1 MNKDVV
7 YIESED
13 DITDVITKIEKA
25 KEKIVALVPPKK
37 AGVFRS
43 IVNIKL
49 MAKAGA
55 AAGKTVVIVTVD
67 PSITKLAAATR
78 LPVAKNLQSAPV
90 IPPIDVP
97 ADEPGGQPEVL
108 VAPEDTEGETG
119 EAGEAHAGEV
129 TENTVEEATSAET
142 PVESETEESQEDSEP
157 EIDSGEKKDGEKD
170 DSEDGKK
177 DEKSK
182 KDKDGDEKKSKNW
195 FKKHKKT
202 AIIGSVCI
210 VFLVVFL
217 VWAFVFAPKVDITVA
232 IKTESKN
239 FSEGITLVED
249 PAKEKAEE
257 AVFYLEQRKYDST
270 QEVSF
275 QATGTKNL
283 GEKARGELIVYTYFK
298 DSGTVAIPAGS
309 IFTINGLNFTSDAN
323 VTLSWPGPE
332 KDVDLEQ
339 CENNTKGSAMQ
350 YGCLISGKVTV
361 TASNGGAQYN
371 VGKSESWTT
380 TANVLV
386 RSETPMTGGTDNTMT
401 VVQQSDVNA
410 ARAQITASKEA
421 ENKKSLYET
430 IDDDEYIL
438 ESTFTQTTANEQ
450 VTPNVDEEVKAGV
463 TPSLKV
469 TTTATVYVIS
479 RVKLEEFI
487 KKKAKIDDDQKIYQI
502 NNIYLESLVKAE
514 GGYTARLK
522 AQYYV
527 GANLTEEDVVN
538 ESMGKG
544 LGEVK
549 TILKSKS
556 SSITDV
562 EVKGSYPWVNSVPN
576 DKNKVFVTIE
586 VKDQNGDN
594 VGKDADKAEEKG
606 ENAEKTEEKTDEK
619 KDEKKDS
626 GSSS

>member
-90 IPPIDVP
+90 IPPMDVP

-108 VAPEDTEGETG
+108 VAPEDEGGT
-119 EAGEAHAGEV
+119 
-129 TENTVEEATSAET
+129 EATET
-142 PVESETEESQEDSEP
+142 PVDSETTEETATEPAEVASTEAPAETEEKEDGEA
-157 EIDSGEKKDGEKD
+157 EDADEEKKDAEKD

-195 FKKHKKT
+195 FKRHKKT
-202 AIIGSVCI
+202 AIISGICI
-210 VFLVVFL
+210 VFLAVFL

-257 AVFYLEQRKYDST
+257 GIFYLEQRKYDST

-410 ARAQITASKEA
+410 ARAQITTSKEA
-421 ENKKSLYET
+421 ENKKNLYET

-438 ESTFTQTTANEQ
+438 ESTFAQATANEQ
-450 VTPNVDEEVKAGV
+450 VTPGVDEEVKAGV

-487 KKKAKIDDDQKIYQI
+487 KKKAKIDEGQKIYQI
-502 NNIYLESLVKAE
+502 NNIYLESMVKSD

-576 DKNKVFVTIE
+576 DKNKIFVTIE

-594 VGKDADKAEEKG
+594 VGEDADKTKAKG
-606 ENAEKTEEKTDEK
+606 EDAEKTEEKTDEK
-619 KDEKKDS
+619 KDS

>member
-13 DITDVITKIEKA
+13 DITDVIAKIEKA
-25 KEKIVALVPPKK
+25 KEKIVAVVPPKK

-90 IPPIDVP
+90 VPAMDVP
-97 ADEPGGQPEVL
+97 VGEPGGQPEVL
-108 VAPEDTEGETG
+108 VAPEETEAEAEPGAEKPDNTEEGETSIDDANG
-119 EAGEAHAGEV
+119 
-129 TENTVEEATSAET
+129 ATDKTSDAIV
-142 PVESETEESQEDSEP
+142 PDEDEDK
-157 EIDSGEKKDGEKD
+157 EEKD
-170 DSEDGKK
+170 DDEGNKK
-177 DEKSK
+177 SDEKKESE
-182 KDKDGDEKKSKNW
+182 KDKKSKTDKDEKKSHNW
-195 FKKHKKT
+195 FKNHKKT
-202 AIIGSVCI
+202 TIIGAICMV
-210 VFLVVFL
+210 LLTGFL

-239 FSEGITLVED
+239 FSEGITLMED
-249 PAKEKAEE
+249 PAKEKAAEGI
-257 AVFYLEQRKYDST
+257 FYLEQRKYDST

-361 TASNGGAQYN
+361 TASNGGTQYN
-371 VGKSESWTT
+371 VGKSDSWTT

-410 ARAQITASKEA
+410 AQAQITASKEA

-430 IDDDEYIL
+430 IGDDEYII
-438 ESTFTQTTANEQ
+438 ESTFTQTTSAAQ
-450 VTPNVDEEVKAGV
+450 VTPGVDEEVKAGV

-469 TTTATVYVIS
+469 TTTASVYIIS
-479 RVKLEEFI
+479 KTKLEEFI
-487 KKKAKIDDDQKIYQI
+487 RKKAALEEGQKIYQI
-502 NNIYLESLVKAE
+502 NNIYLESLVRTD

-527 GANLTEEDVVN
+527 GANLTDDDVVK

-562 EVKGSYPWVNSVPN
+562 EVKASYPWVNSVPN
-576 DKNKVFVTIE
+576 DKNKISVTIE
-586 VKDQNGDN
+586 VKDQDGNKVEKDSGKTETKNDN
-594 VGKDADKAEEKG
+594 TEKA
-606 ENAEKTEEKTDEK
+606 EEKTDEK
-619 KDEKKDS
+619 KDS
-626 GSSS
+626 NSSS

>member
-1 MNKDVV
+1 MCYYNNMNKDVV

-13 DITDVITKIEKA
+13 DITDVITKIEKS

-90 IPPIDVP
+90 IPPMDVP

-108 VAPEDTEGETG
+108 VAPEETDETEAETEQTEEVEG
-119 EAGEAHAGEV
+119 AEAAEEDASEAAAA
-129 TENTVEEATSAET
+129 NADAPATSEDGDKKEDDEADIKKDET
-142 PVESETEESQEDSEP
+142 
-157 EIDSGEKKDGEKD
+157 KDGEK
-170 DSEDGKK
+170 E
-177 DEKSK
+177 EKPK
-182 KDKDGDEKKSKNW
+182 KDKGEKKSGNW

-202 AIIGSVCI
+202 TIIGAICA
-210 VFLVVFL
+210 VFLVGFL

-232 IKTESKN
+232 IKTEAKN
-239 FSEGITLVED
+239 FSERITLVED
-249 PAKEKAEE
+249 PAKEKADEGI
-257 AVFYLEQRKYDST
+257 FYLEQRKYDST

-283 GEKARGELIVYTYFK
+283 GEKARGEVIIYTYFK
-298 DSGTVAIPAGS
+298 DSGTIAIPAGS
-309 IFTINGLNFTSDAN
+309 IFTVNGLNFTSGAN
-323 VTLSWPGPE
+323 ATLSWSGPE
-332 KDVDLEQ
+332 KDVQLEE
-339 CENNTKGSAMQ
+339 CENNTKASILQ
-350 YGCLISGKVTV
+350 YGCLISGKVAV
-361 TASNGGAQYN
+361 TATNGGTQYN
-371 VGKSESWTT
+371 VGKSDSWTT

-386 RSETPMTGGTDNTMT
+386 RSDTPMTGGTDNTMT

-410 ARAQITASKEA
+410 ARSQITASKEA

-438 ESTFTQTTANEQ
+438 ENTFTQTTANEQ
-450 VTPNVDEEVKAGV
+450 VTPGVDEEVKAGV
-463 TPSLKV
+463 TPTLKV
-469 TTTATVYVIS
+469 TTTATVYVVS
-479 RVKLEEFI
+479 RAKLEEFI
-487 KKKAKIDDDQKIYQI
+487 RKKATIEEGQKIYQI
-502 NNIYLESLVKAE
+502 SNIYLESLVKTE

-562 EVKGSYPWVNSVPN
+562 EVKASYPWVNSVPN

-586 VKDQNGDN
+586 VKDQDGNK
-594 VGKDADKAEEKG
+594 VGKDTEETKAET
-606 ENAEKTEEKTDEK
+606 EKTEENGGEK
-619 KDEKKDS
+619 KDEKKDENS
-626 GSSS
+626 GA